1 MHPYAQVNNYAYID
15 SQAEFESWCA
25 QYQMSN
31 GKSHILA
38 IDTEFVR
45 TQTLTPL
52 LGLIQV
58 FDGKQL
64 VLIDPIAVT
73 DLASFAK
80 VLVDPKVI
88 KVAHSCSEDLEALW
102 HHLGVIPAPVFDTQF
117 AAGLLDLGISVGYA
131 NLVEQLFNIS
141 LDKGESRTDWMQRPL
156 SKAQLAYAAADVTHL
171 MALFEHLFA
180 LTEQRDITSWV
191 YQEIAQLGLKKS
203 TPVPANT
210 AYLTLKNI
218 WKLSSKSLAAFK
230 ELARWR
236 LEEARAKNKSVNFVI
251 KEDAM
256 YEVAVKLPDSMHKLF
271 ECKQLYSKPARLY
284 GDIIIS
290 ICKRA
295 QDLEPA
301 ECPPRV
307 QRLIEFSG
315 YKSAMIAA
323 KKLVEDVALQNNI
336 PVATLA
342 SKKQIN
348 QLLKWYWFN
357 FDELEAQGLKPDLL
371 SSWRYDLLKD
381 SIAELLPKLANHHE
395 IMRSI

>member
-1 MHPYAQVNNYAYID
+1 MHPYAHVVDYSYID
-15 SQAEFESWCA
+15 SQDEFESWCA
-25 QYQMSN
+25 QYKDSD
-31 GKSHILA
+31 GKAHILA

-64 VLIDPIAVT
+64 VLIDPIAVA
-73 DLASFAK
+73 DLAMFAEL
-80 VLVDPKVI
+80 LVDRNVI

-102 HHLGVIPAPVFDTQF
+102 HHLGVIPTPVFDTQF
-117 AAGLLDLGISVGYA
+117 AAGLLDLGVSVGYA
-131 NLVEQLFNIS
+131 NLVEQLFSIS
-141 LDKGESRTDWMQRPL
+141 LDKGESRTDWIQRPL
-156 SKAQLAYAAADVTHL
+156 SQAQLTYAAADVTHL

-180 LTEQRDITSWV
+180 LTEQRGITSWV
-191 YQEIAQLGLKKS
+191 YQEINQLGLKKS

-210 AYLTLKNI
+210 AYLMLKNI
-218 WKLSSKSLAAFK
+218 WKLSSRSLAAFK

-236 LEEARAKNKSVNFVI
+236 LEEARDKNKSVNFVI

-256 YEVAVKLPDSMHKLF
+256 YELAVKLPDSNHKLF

-284 GDIIIS
+284 GETIIR
-290 ICKRA
+290 ICTQAKNLDPA
-295 QDLEPA
+295 Q
-301 ECPPRV
+301 CPPRV

-323 KKLVEDVALQNNI
+323 KKMVDEVAQQHNI

-348 QLLKWYWFN
+348 QLLKWFWFT

-371 SSWRYDLLKD
+371 SSWRYDLLD
-381 SIAELLPKLANHHE
+381 SRIAELLPKLANHHE
-395 IMRSI
+395 IVRSI